1 MRFEVAHANP
11 RILRH
16 YARVVG
22 NSALAVLLA
31 NIMAT
36 P

>member
-1 MRFEVAHANP
+1 MCFEVAHANP

-22 NSALAVLLA
+22 NSPSRGVAGG
-31 NIMAT
+31 
-36 P
+36 

>member
-16 YARVVG
+16 YASVVG
-22 NSALAVLLA
+22 NSTYRGAVGR
-31 NIMAT
+31 
-36 P
+36 